1 MRRQLVRL
9 HRWFGVATALFL
21 FVAGLTGAIIAWDHE
36 LDAALNPSFYQART
50 AGPANS
56 TAWPA
61 PKPAPTW
68 AINANAMSLAVTA
81 GASRCFV
88 ISSR

>member
-36 LDAALNPSFYQART
+36 LDAALNPSFYLART
-50 AGPANS
+50 AGRRCPASNWRIAS
-56 TAWPA
+56 
-61 PKPAPTW
+61 KPP
-68 AINANAMSLAVTA
+68 IRVF
-81 GASRCFV
+81 G
-88 ISSR
+88 